1 MDVDNNF
8 YAFMFGTNK
17 QKEKETEDSKPETTE
32 EKDNSLEST
41 VVQDEA
47 IGKPWTHRYTIYCA
61 DPASDFLENLK
72 KNGCVVAVYEK
83 VKETAE
89 PSSDKEVPPP
99 NE

>member
-1 MDVDNNF
+1 
-8 YAFMFGTNK
+8 MFGANK
-17 QKEKETEDSKPETTE
+17 KQEQTAEDSKPEAA
-32 EKDNSLEST
+32 EKKNDSVEST

-61 DPASDFLENLK
+61 DPAADFLENLK

-89 PSSDKEVPPP
+89 PSSDKEDTPS

>member
-1 MDVDNNF
+1 MVDGL
-8 YAFMFGTNK
+8 YEYLIGKTVEDTAVKPNK
-17 QKEKETEDSKPETTE
+17 EP
-32 EKDNSLEST
+32 T
-41 VVQDEA
+41 VAQDEA

-61 DPASDFLENLK
+61 DPASDFIENLK

-89 PSSDKEVPPP
+89 PSSDKEDSPS

>member
-1 MDVDNNF
+1 MEDNF
-8 YAFMFGTNK
+8 YAYMFGESKKHENTA
-17 QKEKETEDSKPETTE
+17 EDSKPETA
-32 EKDNSLEST
+32 EKKEDSIESA

-61 DPASDFLENLK
+61 DPESDFLKNLK

-83 VKETAE
+83 VKETSE
-89 PSSDKEVPPP
+89 PSSDKEVPPT

>member
-1 MDVDNNF
+1 MEDNF
-8 YAFMFGTNK
+8 YAYMFGENK
-17 QKEKETEDSKPETTE
+17 KQEQAAEDSKPETV
-32 EKDNSLEST
+32 EKKDDSVEST

-89 PSSDKEVPPP
+89 PPSDKEEPPT

>member
-1 MDVDNNF
+1 MADNF
-8 YAFMFGTNK
+8 YAYMFGTNK
-17 QKEKETEDSKPETTE
+17 KNEKTAQDSKPESE
-32 EKDNSLEST
+32 EKKEDSVEST

-61 DPASDFLENLK
+61 DPSSDFLENLK

-83 VKETAE
+83 VKEAVE
-89 PSSDKEVPPP
+89 KPSDKEATPT

>member
-1 MDVDNNF
+1 MGNGF
-8 YAFMFGTNK
+8 YDFLYNINK
-17 QKEKETEDSKPETTE
+17 KPTEKPAEQEKPKEKETLTE
-32 EKDNSLEST
+32 AT
-41 VVQDEA
+41 VQDEA
-47 IGKPWTHRYTIYCA
+47 IGKPWTHKYTIYC
-61 DPASDFLENLK
+61 DSPSKDFLEELK

>member
-1 MDVDNNF
+1 MADNF
-8 YAFMFGTNK
+8 YAYMFGSNK
-17 QKEKETEDSKPETTE
+17 KYEKTAEDSKPESA
-32 EKDNSLEST
+32 EKKDDSVEST

-83 VKETAE
+83 VKETVE
-89 PSSDKEVPPP
+89 QHSDKEATPT